1 MANVF
6 LSVSFGKSYP
16 TCNSEINESEWERV
30 IKNTLKSVAEY
41 IYIYIYISKVIRCE
55 DRRLEASSR

>member
-41 IYIYIYISKVIRCE
+41 IYIYISKVIRCE